1 MYNQYQLKDYGND
14 KNLIIQLVNMSC
26 FIGVKS
32 LTSPKCVPKHNTSL
46 DVISYL

>member
-26 FIGVKS
+26 FIGVNFWHHPNVS
-32 LTSPKCVPKHNTSL
+32 QSIIQALMQ
-46 DVISYL
+46 